1 MANNDLDFS
10 VLIKTLIDGSV
21 GNVPFLGSFYSACNG
36 AYTDKKIEALENEI
50 ENANI
55 KINDI
60 EKFIQSEQGWL
71 MVKKIVDE
79 SINSTNKKISIFV
92 EVLKGAIQRNNNF
105 DTEYHKVMIDTL
117 AKMTDTE
124 IMVLALVF
132 RYYEDVDESN
142 RYDKNSK
149 DKHYIITIID
159 DLEPERRRAEDD
171 KIVYFGKYIKDN
183 MGQMIYSNIGFV
195 ISRLRN
201 HGLLEDVGS
210 WEASKKTS
218 VLAELLYK
226 YIRES
231 TEQMQSIPE

>member
-1 MANNDLDFS
+1 MANNNLDFS
-10 VLIKTLIDGSV
+10 VLVKTLIDGSV
-21 GNVPFLGSFYSACNG
+21 GNVPFLGSFYSACNS
-36 AYTDKKIEALENEI
+36 AYADMKIEALENEI
-50 ENANI
+50 EKANI

-60 EKFIQSEQGWL
+60 ENFIQSEQGWL

-79 SINSTNKKISIFV
+79 SMNATENKIKLFV
-92 EVLKGAIQRNNNF
+92 RILKGAIKQNNDF
-105 DTEYHKVMIDTL
+105 DTEYHRVMIDTL

-132 RYYEDVDESN
+132 RYYEDVDEPN
-142 RYDKNSK
+142 RYDKFSK
-149 DKHYIITIID
+149 DKHYVVTIID
-159 DLEPERRRAEDD
+159 DLEPEVRRAEGD
-171 KIVYFGKYIKDN
+171 KIVYFGKYIKGN
-183 MGQMIYSNIGFV
+183 MGQMIYSNIGFI

-218 VLAELLYK
+218 ILAELLYK
-226 YIRES
+226 YIQKS